1 MRWRWASMETRT
13 KPSMRSPTGLL
24 IGRPLVVRPAHARPS
39 CRPAVRNHIR
49 STASSGGFFRGPL
62 SCSLSR
68 VRTCIF
74 VPTGG
79 GGVGEALKARNRVA
93 HLAGDPTELSDHH
106 EHGRQSPEGGGV
118 SEPKRSIPVAVAGQV
133 ISSLLTMPLL
143 DVRNER
149 ATCQHAARASLQA
162 ANSQRW

>member
-1 MRWRWASMETRT
+1 MALGINGNPHQAVYEIANGLTDW
-13 KPSMRSPTGLL
+13 PSLGGPTHACPPLLPTGSEESYSLDRVEWWVFQ
-24 IGRPLVVRPAHARPS
+24 GPALMF
-39 CRPAVRNHIR
+39 AVKSADVHFR
-49 STASSGGFFRGPL
+49 SDR
-62 SCSLSR
+62 
-68 VRTCIF
+68 
-74 VPTGG
+74 G